1 MHNKLFVGD
10 NSIAVTGGRNI
21 GDEYFQ
27 ASTALEFGDFD
38 IAVAGPM
45 VRQLSQTFDLFWN
58 DRLVI
63 PVEAQ
68 PLGKPSAA
76 DLDACRAALA
86 LHKEKM
92 GSPAYPGSLAKGDP
106 LRDIVTGK
114 QPLVWAKA
122 TIAYDTPDKAS
133 TVNGDQPG
141 RLLWKRVAN
150 AAESAKSDLIIVSP
164 IRAGPA

>member
-38 IAVAGPM
+38 LAVVGPM
-45 VRQLSQTFDLFWN
+45 VRELSHTFDLFWN
-58 DRLVI
+58 DRLAI

-68 PLGKPSAA
+68 PLGKPTAA

-86 LHKEKM
+86 LT
-92 GSPAYPGSLAKGDP
+92 SRRWRPPCTSARWP
-106 LRDIVTGK
+106 R
-114 QPLVWAKA
+114 A
-122 TIAYDTPDKAS
+122 TCCRTS
-133 TVNGDQPG
+133 
-141 RLLWKRVAN
+141 
-150 AAESAKSDLIIVSP
+150 
-164 IRAGPA
+164 